1 MHIGT
6 SYVVLSIERVK
17 TCVRPLKLG
26 SDHCLDPL
34 RLPSKREWS
43 CPKWQGNRKWPRMQS
58 HGLQGCTAM
67 LGICYRSTEFA
78 KCLIFQRR
86 GQMSHCFPVSTV
98 IHCPVIFCNPWTSHS
113 RSCDW
118 LVTHGRQVHIRPI
131 NTATAICS
139 LASLT

>member
-1 MHIGT
+1 MCGWT
-6 SYVVLSIERVK
+6 GYVVLSIERVK

-86 GQMSHCFPVSTV
+86 GQMSHYFLVSAV
-98 IHCPVIFCNPWTSHS
+98 NVRLFFIFCNSQTSHS

-118 LVTHGRQVHIRPI
+118 LVAHGPSPHPTNKHSHSRLF
-131 NTATAICS
+131 
-139 LASLT
+139 LASGH